1 MSNFVKSFD
10 CKNEEHVMWLKKVG
24 QDMAKATGG
33 EKVDVIATANDNP
46 LPQKPKMVN
55 VAEWAYIHFQLAMK
69 YANEVLSGNAFV
81 PSNKTEVFF
90 EGEISR
96 V

>member
-33 EKVDVIATANDNP
+33 EKVDVIASVNDNP
-46 LPQKPKMVN
+46 LPQKPK
-55 VAEWAYIHFQLAMK
+55 
-69 YANEVLSGNAFV
+69 
-81 PSNKTEVFF
+81 
-90 EGEISR
+90 
-96 V
+96 